1 MNIKYNIMMTMNK
14 VYVGNLIP
22 GNKYHVVDM
31 WDLERR
37 RRHFRLEFHGIYVRM
52 YPFGNIIRV
61 VFREHGR
68 ERIVNSINE
77 FYLIGPPPMDTYLL
91 TQLKRNVSLP
101 SNATETEKYID
112 EYVIMINSSGKLQE
126 DTRDYISLF

>member
-1 MNIKYNIMMTMNK
+1 MTMNK
-14 VYVGNLIP
+14 VYVDNLIP
-22 GNKYHVVDM
+22 GKKYHVVDM

-37 RRHFRLEFHGIYVRM
+37 RRHFRLEFDGIYVRR

-77 FYLIGPPPMDTYLL
+77 FYLIPPPPSDRYLV
-91 TQLKRNVSLP
+91 TRINRNIEMRNSVKEIEEIE
-101 SNATETEKYID
+101 ETEEWID
-112 EYVIMINSSGKLQE
+112 DPAKIFNHKVTFPE
-126 DTRDYISLF
+126 DTRYIRK